1 VGTRSRMCHRGWDVW
16 VHGGDC
22 AVIYYVEVNIVSSV
36 VSHYVC
42 CRMICTY
49 ILNLYVYNVQYHTKC
64 GFCSRSFGFL
74 NLF

>member
-1 VGTRSRMCHRGWDVW
+1 MGTRSRMCHRGWDVW

-49 ILNLYVYNVQYHTKC
+49 ILNLYV
-64 GFCSRSFGFL
+64 
-74 NLF
+74 